1 VSRVFE
7 AKYPGWC
14 ICCEGRIHA
23 GDNVHY
29 QDDTIVH
36 DGCQIIPDRDPLAPS
51 KTEPYCPS
59 CFTYHAGECE

>member
-1 VSRVFE
+1 MSTVFE

-14 ICCEGRIHA
+14 ICCEDRINE

-36 DGCQIIPDRDPLAPS
+36 DGCQIIRDPLAPS
-51 KTEPYCPS
+51 KTVPLTGTEVQRERAS
-59 CFTYHAGECE
+59 VS